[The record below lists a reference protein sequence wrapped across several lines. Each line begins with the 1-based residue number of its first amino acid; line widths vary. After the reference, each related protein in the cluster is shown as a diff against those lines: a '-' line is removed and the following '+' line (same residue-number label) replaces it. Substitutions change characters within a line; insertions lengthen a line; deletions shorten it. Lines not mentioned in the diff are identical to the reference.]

1 MRATRVYLAGPMTG
15 LPEWNFPAFD
25 KAAAHGRSL
34 GFDVVSPADL
44 DRDAGL
50 ELDHDADINGDT
62 LRAVV
67 RRDLDAILSA
77 DAIALL
83 PGWENPKG
91 ANAELGVAHWLNL
104 RVLDATTW
112 EPHMAAS

>member
-1 MRATRVYLAGPMTG
+1 MRVYLAGPMTG

-25 KAAAHGRSL
+25 RAAAHGRSL
-34 GFDVVSPADL
+34 GFDVISPADL
-44 DRDAGL
+44 DRDAGFAP
-50 ELDHDADINGDT
+50 DHDADINGDL

-67 RRDLDAILSA
+67 RRDLDAILSV

-83 PGWENPKG
+83 PGWENSKG
-91 ANAELGVAHWLNL
+91 AHAELGVARWLHL

-112 EPHMAAS
+112 EPHVTEA

>member
-1 MRATRVYLAGPMTG
+1 MRVYLAGPMTG
-15 LPEWNFPAFD
+15 LPAWNFPAFD
-25 KAAAHGRSL
+25 RAAAHGRSL

-44 DRDAGL
+44 DRDAGFDP
-50 ELDHDADINGDT
+50 DHDADIAGGV
-62 LRAVV
+62 LRDVV

-83 PGWENPKG
+83 PGWENSKG
-91 ANAELGVAHWLNL
+91 ARAELFVAHWLHL

-112 EPHMAAS
+112 ETHQSAS